1 MQTKSKGTL
10 WSYKE
15 ESKDWETTLLR
26 TVNIESEIVLDFFS
40 GADIII
46 VTEGLKATVYKG
58 FEVSR
63 KSYN

>member
-1 MQTKSKGTL
+1 L